1 MRNMLNA
8 IPSDSGATA
17 PRPATS
23 TRGGIAVVDKA
34 MAMVNLVAEATHPL
48 TFTDLVRRSGLPKAT
63 LHRILG
69 TLLAQ
74 GLLRIDPRD
83 RTYRLGLRIL
93 ELAHR
98 VWAEFD
104 LRVAAVD
111 ELARLAEATGET
123 VRLGVLDGAEVIVV
137 SRDAPGEVGELA
149 SGVGERLPFHATAL
163 GKSIACCLDPVRQ
176 QRLLESSSLIASTPA
191 TLTTVA
197 ALRTDL
203 NLARARGYA
212 IEDGEH
218 APDTRGVAVAV
229 LDHAGRPLG
238 AIDLTGPASRLDTAR
253 LHELATRLIGAARRV
268 SHNAGGTAMSIAP
281 APRPAPEPTI
291 PVACVAEARSLLGE
305 GPCWD
310 AREQVLYWVDILKPA
325 LHRFDPATG
334 EDQSRAMDSM
344 VSLVAPRS
352 RGGLVVAAQNG
363 IVQLDFETGRRTPFA
378 HPEESRPANR
388 YNDGRCDRRGRLWV
402 GSLDMGTSPNRGS
415 LFRVDPDGNWQQM
428 DSGFTISNGIGF
440 SPDDRSLYFVDSGRR
455 TVYVY
460 DFDVERGEIAHR
472 RPFIELAE
480 GQGLPDG
487 LTVDAEGFVWLAVW
501 DGWAVI
507 RYDPDG
513 RVAQRILLPVP
524 RPTSCCFGGPDLATL
539 YITSASVRLP
549 EEALADAPLSGALF
563 ACVPGVVGLPES
575 PFAG

>member
-1 MRNMLNA
+1 ML
-8 IPSDSGATA
+8 SDALPGPGPGVAV
-17 PRPATS
+17 PKPPATP
-23 TRGGIAVVDKA
+23 GGGVAVMEKA
-34 MAMVNLVAEATHPL
+34 MATVNLVAEATRPL
-48 TFTDLVRRSGLPKAT
+48 TFTDLVRRTGLPKAT
-63 LHRILG
+63 LHRILA
-69 TLLAQ
+69 TLLGQ
-74 GLLRIDPRD
+74 GLLRIEPRD

-104 LRVAAVD
+104 LRVAAED

-123 VRLGVLDGAEVIVV
+123 IRLGVLEGADVIVV
-137 SRDAPGEVGELA
+137 SHDAPGEVGELA

-176 QRLLESSSLIASTPA
+176 QRLLESSSLFASTPA

-218 APDTRGVAVAV
+218 ATGTCGVAVAI
-229 LDHAGRPLG
+229 LDHAGRPIG
-238 AIDLTGPASRLDTAR
+238 AIDLTGPASRLDSAR
-253 LHELATRLIGAARRV
+253 LHELATRLIGAARRI
-268 SHNAGGTAMSIAP
+268 SHNAGGTSMSIAP
-281 APRPAPEPTI
+281 APRPAAEATV
-291 PVACVAEARSLLGE
+291 PVTCVANARSLLGE

-310 AREQVLYWVDILKPA
+310 SRDQVLYWVDILKPA
-325 LHRFDPATG
+325 LHRFNPATG
-334 EDQSRAMDSM
+334 EDEARAMDSM

-363 IVQLDFETGRRTPFA
+363 IVQLDFETGRRIPFA
-378 HPEESRPANR
+378 HPEEARPANR

-402 GSLDMGTSPNRGS
+402 GSLDMGTAPNRGS
-415 LFRVDPDGNWQQM
+415 LFRVDPDGNWQRM

-440 SPDDRSLYFVDSGRR
+440 SPDDTSMYFVDSGRR

-472 RPFIELAE
+472 RPFIELAD
-480 GQGLPDG
+480 GQGSPDG
-487 LTVDAEGFVWLAVW
+487 LTVDAEGFVWLAIW
-501 DGWAVI
+501 DGWTVI

-513 RVAQRILLPVP
+513 RVAMRVPLPVP
-524 RPTSCCFGGPDLATL
+524 RPTSCCFGGPDLRTL

-549 EEALADAPLSGALF
+549 EQALADAPLSGALF
-563 ACVPGVVGLPES
+563 ACVPGVSGLPET